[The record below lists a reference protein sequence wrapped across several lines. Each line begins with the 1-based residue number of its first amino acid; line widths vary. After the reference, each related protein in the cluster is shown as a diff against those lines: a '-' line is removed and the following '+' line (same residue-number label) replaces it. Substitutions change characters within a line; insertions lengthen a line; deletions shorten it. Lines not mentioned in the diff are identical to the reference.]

1 MIGAAHLIALYQM
14 KRAAGWILWGVHI
27 HVHRAAKKQRA
38 IRLRAIGR
46 TEARHAA
53 TELECGGKKEMRQR
67 GLGSWG
73 GRGRRNEE
81 MEGVAAFRRM
91 SELGD
96 ALCQIKTFNLD
107 VNNMLF
113 RI

>member
-1 MIGAAHLIALYQM
+1 MRGEE
-14 KRAAGWILWGVHI
+14 RN
-27 HVHRAAKKQRA
+27 
-38 IRLRAIGR
+38 
-46 TEARHAA
+46 EAERVG
-53 TELECGGKKEMRQR
+53 EL
-67 GLGSWG
+67 G